1 MEEDTLTLE
10 GLGTT
15 VRVDG
20 RKGKN
25 IIREYDSGTTIR
37 LQRALRDI
45 KLKLPKTSVSSH
57 LLFLAESQEYI
68 SPTYDPG
75 I

>member
-25 IIREYDSGTTIR
+25 IIREYDSGTTIK
-37 LQRALRDI
+37 LQRALRDV
-45 KLKLPKTSVSSH
+45 KQQLPKTAVSFPSS
-57 LLFLAESQEYI
+57 LNLSMPSKAVQAF
-68 SPTYDPG
+68 
-75 I
+75 